1 MSTVIATNDAPAEP
15 SAHCSEARLRAVP
28 IADWLLDQRPKNT
41 PMVEIISAY
50 AERLR
55 TIGVP
60 VDRCNLNMPQLHAQ
74 LLARS
79 VVWDSEQ
86 GGREI
91 ERQHG
96 MERNSDYLDS
106 PIRVIYEG
114 GGPIRR
120 KLEDPDCEMDFPILA
135 DLKPQGFT
143 DYSVIPLN
151 FSTGKINAL
160 GFATKQPGGFSD
172 SDLETVSATLPA
184 LGAVMELR
192 HVRRTS
198 THLLDTY
205 LGHNAGQRV
214 LNGTIKRGEGERI
227 FAVLWFC
234 DLRGFTELSEQRPME
249 EVVEVLNRYFDT
261 MGMAVERRGGEI
273 LKFIGDGMLAIF
285 PCEEIV
291 DGLCDAADRAITG
304 AEAALKG
311 LGKLN
316 KELAAEGKGEIDC
329 GIAIH
334 VGEVLYGN
342 VGAADRLDFTAI
354 GPAVNKVCR
363 LESLCKEQDA
373 RIVLSEDLI
382 KRSHRLGHSFRD
394 IGCHELKGIAGPQ
407 QAYTLLESAK
417 H

>member
-1 MSTVIATNDAPAEP
+1 MSTVLAEAPETAAP
-15 SAHCSEARLRAVP
+15 CGEARLRAVP
-28 IADWLLDQRPKNT
+28 IADWLLEQRPENT
-41 PMVEIISAY
+41 PMVEIVTAY
-50 AERLR
+50 VERLR
-55 TIGVP
+55 EAGVP
-60 VDRCNLNMPQLHAQ
+60 VDRCSLNMPQLHAQ

-79 VVWDSEQ
+79 ILWDSEQ
-86 GGREI
+86 GAQEI
-91 ERQHG
+91 DRQHG
-96 MERNSDYLDS
+96 LERNSGYLDS
-106 PIRVIYEG
+106 PVRVIYEG

-120 KLEDPDCEMDFPILA
+120 RLEDPDCEMDFPVLE

-143 DYSVIPLN
+143 DYSILPLK
-151 FSTGKINAL
+151 FSTGKLNAL
-160 GFATKQPGGFSD
+160 GFATKRPGGFSQL
-172 SDLETVSATLPA
+172 DLDTIDATLPA

-205 LGHNAGQRV
+205 LGHNAGRRV
-214 LNGTIKRGEGERI
+214 LNGTIRRGEGERI

-285 PCEEIV
+285 PCEEVV
-291 DGLCDAADRAITG
+291 DGRCDAADRAIAG

-316 KELAAEGKGEIDC
+316 KELAEEGKGELDC

-363 LESLCKEQDA
+363 LEGLCKVQGT
-373 RIVLSEDLI
+373 RIVLSEELVR
-382 KRSHRLGHSFRD
+382 RSHRLGHTFSD
-394 IGCHELKGIAGPQ
+394 IGRHELKGIAGPQ
-407 QAYTLLESAK
+407 QAFTLVETAK
-417 H
+417 R

>member
-1 MSTVIATNDAPAEP
+1 MSTLLAESPSNQAP
-15 SAHCSEARLRAVP
+15 CSEARLRAVP
-28 IADWLLDQRPKNT
+28 IADWLLEERARNT
-41 PMVEIISAY
+41 PMLEIVVGY
-50 AERLR
+50 VERLR
-55 TIGVP
+55 EAGIP
-60 VDRCNLNMPQLHAQ
+60 VDRCSLNMPQLHAQ

-79 VVWDSEQ
+79 IVWDSEQ
-86 GGREI
+86 GAQEI
-91 ERQHG
+91 DRQHG
-96 MERNSDYLDS
+96 LERNSGYLDS
-106 PIRVIYEG
+106 PVRVIYEG
-114 GGPIRR
+114 GSPIRR
-120 KLEDPDCEMDFPILA
+120 RLEEPECPLDFPILEE
-135 DLKPQGFT
+135 LKPQGFT
-143 DYSVIPLN
+143 DYWVLPLG

-160 GFATKQPGGFSD
+160 GFASKRAGGFAD
-172 SDLETVSATLPA
+172 FDLETISATLPA

-198 THLLDTY
+198 AHLLDTY

-214 LNGTIKRGEGERI
+214 LNGTIKRGEGEEI

-234 DLRGFTELSEQRPME
+234 DLRGFTELSEARPMD
-249 EVVEVLNRYFDT
+249 EVVEILNRYFDV
-261 MGMAVERRGGEI
+261 MGIAIERRGGEI

-291 DGLCDAADRAITG
+291 NGRCDAADRAIAA

-316 KELAAEGKGEIDC
+316 TELAAEGKTEVDC

-363 LESLCKEQDA
+363 LESLCKEQDT
-373 RIVLSEDLI
+373 RIILSEELVH
-382 KRSHRLGHSFRD
+382 RSHRLGRTFRH
-394 IGCHELKGIAGPQ
+394 IGCHSLKGIDAPQ
-407 QAYTLLESAK
+407 QAYTLAEPD
-417 H
+417 